1 MDRQLTLSD
10 TEWDLLTE
18 VLEREQRT
26 LRNRVRYSRLLP
38 FREVLRDRL
47 ALVDG
52 MLKRLPSASRE
63 PMSTQSA
70 L

>member
-1 MDRQLTLSD
+1 MHRQLNLSD
-10 TEWDLLTE
+10 AEWGLVTE
-18 VLEREQRT
+18 VLEREQSI
-26 LRNRVRYSRLLP
+26 LRNRVRYSRLLS

-52 MLKRLPSASRE
+52 MLERLPSAGRE
-63 PMSTQSA
+63 PTSTQAA